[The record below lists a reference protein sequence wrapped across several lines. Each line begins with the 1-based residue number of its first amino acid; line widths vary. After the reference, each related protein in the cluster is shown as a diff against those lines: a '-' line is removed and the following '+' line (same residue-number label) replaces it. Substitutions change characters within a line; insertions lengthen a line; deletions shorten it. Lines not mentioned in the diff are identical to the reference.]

1 MPPNYESY
9 SSLLDGSFRIQ
20 SAKNSAKHGSGGC
33 QIQNSIDLF
42 GSDNQFVKSSNV
54 SADLSVQSA
63 KSLNL
68 SSVATSHLT
77 GQNVNLTSTSDSTLK
92 CTTGA
97 MIVEATAGDC
107 TVKASSA
114 STLYLAGK
122 IKDESFN
129 STLCKSVADYTIKSS
144 GANATLQADNLEAR
158 VFGHSLVHIRGN
170 QATKLESTNGKV
182 DIVGKTDIDIKAVNI
197 LNEATTK
204 ATVSAPEVDVNASV
218 VAKVEAPLVE
228 LGLTSDNVNI
238 SALGKQTTVNGN
250 CIIAGNSFV
259 STEDISLQGSTLIKG
274 IGTAG
279 SSALTIY
286 DNDTTPNKL
295 WDFLDNGKLNASN
308 LPTISTGT
316 VVGDVWSQ
324 NGTVKIGN
332 PSANITTVA
341 SVGGLTVNADTTEV
355 AKVLALATNITI
367 NAPTGTPNDNQSLW
381 FRILDNGTSR
391 TITLNAVFED
401 YTGNFPTSTTAG
413 KYLIFAGKW
422 NADEGKWNILAWKV
436 QP

>member
-1 MPPNYESY
+1 MADLGNRANVNSAIDL
-9 SSLLDGSFRIQ
+9 LLDDLQPDEAIQPSDHNVLLKDILDTLANGLSTVLRTGNTTDGENLTITSSSIFQFSNGSNGRLQSDTLTAFRNWTLPDTTGTIALLSDIPSSDNIYTADGTIGTGRVATITDALSFRESNGVHNVFKIFE
-20 SAKNSAKHGSGGC
+20 SGDVLFNNGGGVINSKFFANGKVALGGST
-33 QIQNSIDLF
+33 II
-42 GSDNQFVKSSNV
+42 
-54 SADLSVQSA
+54 
-63 KSLNL
+63 
-68 SSVATSHLT
+68 SSVAGITLHRNTSIKAESIS
-77 GQNVNLTSTSDSTLK
+77 QNVL
-92 CTTGA
+92 
-97 MIVEATAGDC
+97 
-107 TVKASSA
+107 
-114 STLYLAGK
+114 
-122 IKDESFN
+122 
-129 STLCKSVADYTIKSS
+129 
-144 GANATLQADNLEAR
+144 
-158 VFGHSLVHIRGN
+158 
-170 QATKLESTNGKV
+170 
-182 DIVGKTDIDIKAVNI
+182 NI
-197 LNEATTK
+197 LNPSSSGIFQVK
-204 ATVSAPEVDVNASV
+204 
-218 VAKVEAPLVE
+218 
-228 LGLTSDNVNI
+228 G
-238 SALGKQTTVNGN
+238 NGN